1 MKTAVL
7 IIKGAKFVKNNWKKI
22 AIALFAILL
31 VPIAFSVS
39 YTTTKA
45 IPALNEDQM
54 RIYIEEAAA
63 VGKDKTV
70 IDWKNLVAIDAV
82 RYKQNFKLANK
93 NNIDELAKRFI
104 KEDKKTITYD
114 FSKYKSITDSV
125 NNTYKSYKLN
135 IDWRYVV
142 MVDAAYENKN
152 KKAFPTKQDSTIND
166 IVNRFIKQTTKT
178 ETYTETTVTY
188 VKKIQYVYVLY
199 VPGHPEIGGYWQME
213 VVTVPVYTTVT
224 KTRTVPNYVARSY
237 KDVLE
242 DMYLSEKDIPDDFS
256 NVNNITV
263 KYSKTTITY
272 STKSLDEVMK
282 EMGFSSEDQKSIR
295 IYRNVGLNIDYE
307 SDMNNDDMDPSA
319 NISSQEFISKVSPEA
334 IVTYKKD
341 KVFPSITIAQSIL
354 ESGWGKTKLS
364 TKANNLF
371 GIKADSGWD
380 GPYVTMETTEYT
392 PTGQKIEIEAN
403 FRAYS
408 DWQGSID
415 DHGEFLV
422 VNSTY
427 REHGVF
433 TAKDY
438 IEQAYALKNAGYATD
453 PNYAVS
459 LIELIN
465 KYGLSKYDQMA
476 VGN

>member
-1 MKTAVL
+1 MKTAAL
-7 IIKGAKFVKNNWKKI
+7 ILKGTKFVKKNWKKI

-31 VPIAFSVS
+31 VPLAFSVS

-45 IPALNEDQM
+45 VPALDEDQM
-54 RIYIEEAAA
+54 RIYITEADA
-63 VGKDKTV
+63 VGKNKTQ

-82 RYKQNFKLANK
+82 RYKQEFSLANK
-93 NNIDELAKRFI
+93 KNIDELANRFI
-104 KEDKKTITYD
+104 KETKKTVTYD
-114 FSKYKSITDSV
+114 FTNYTKIVDNVNTQYKAY
-125 NNTYKSYKLN
+125 NLN

-142 MVDAAYENKN
+142 MVDGAYENKN
-152 KKAFPTKQDSTIND
+152 KGQFPSTKDSTIKS
-166 IVNRFIKQTTKT
+166 IVDKFINKTTKQ
-178 ETYTETTVTY
+178 ETYTEKEEKWVEKEVKIWVLNVPNMPEFGGHWETKIVRELEY
-188 VKKIQYVYVLY
+188 V
-199 VPGHPEIGGYWQME
+199 
-213 VVTVPVYTTVT
+213 TVT
-224 KTRTVPNYVARSY
+224 KTRTVVNYVAYNY
-237 KDVLE
+237 KDVLKSLN
-242 DMYLSEKDIPDDFS
+242 LSESDIPNYLT
-256 NVNNITV
+256 NVNDITV
-263 KYSKTTITY
+263 TFSRQITTY
-272 STKSLDEVMK
+272 STKTLEEVIK
-282 EMGFSSEDQKSIR
+282 EMGFSAEDQKSILL
-295 IYRNVGLNIDYE
+295 YRNVGLNIDYE
-307 SDMNNDDMDPSA
+307 GDMNNDDMDPNA
-319 NISSQEFISKVSPEA
+319 KITSQEFIDKVSPEA

-371 GIKADSGWD
+371 GIKADSGWK

-392 PTGQKIEIEAN
+392 PAGQKIEIEAN

-408 DWQGSID
+408 NWQGSID

-422 VNSTY
+422 VNSVY
-427 REHGVF
+427 KDNGVF

-438 IEQAYALKNAGYATD
+438 IEQAYALKKAGYATD

-465 KYGLSKYDQMA
+465 KYGLTKYDQAA